1 MTSKLSLFNG
11 ALRLCK
17 ERRLVSLAEERE
29 PRRLLDDAYGD
40 ITTTGV
46 VRQCLQMGQWTFA
59 TRAQELHYTPS
70 VEPDFGYRRAFNQ
83 PDDYVR
89 TTAICSDEFFR
100 HPLLQY
106 VDERQYWYADL
117 DIIYIKYVSDHQ
129 NYGGDLANWPESF
142 VNLVE
147 ASLAMDIC
155 GSLTG
160 ANPEFVEKMYRK
172 AKADA
177 LSQDAMAKPTVMMP
191 QGSWSTSRHGRYQ
204 RDRGNRNQ
212 LIG

>member
-1 MTSKLSLFNG
+1 MTTKLGLYNG

-17 ERRLVSLAEERE
+17 ERKLSSLSENRE

-40 ITTTGV
+40 ITTIGV

-59 TRAQELHYTPS
+59 TRAQMLDYTPS
-70 VEPDFGYRRAFNQ
+70 VEPEFGYRRAFDQ
-83 PDDYVR
+83 PDDWVR
-89 TTAICSDEFFR
+89 TTAVCSDEYFKC
-100 HPLLQY
+100 PLLEY
-106 VDERQYWYADL
+106 ASERGYWYADL
-117 DIIYIKYVSDHQ
+117 DTIYIRYVSDHA
-129 NYGGDLANWPESF
+129 NYGGDLSQWHEAF

-160 ANPEFVEKMYRK
+160 ANGEFVEKMYKK

-177 LSQDAMAKPTVMMP
+177 MSSDAMEKPTVMLP
-191 QGSWSTSRHGRYQ
+191 SGSWSSARRGGRS
-204 RDRGNRNQ
+204 DRGSRNS